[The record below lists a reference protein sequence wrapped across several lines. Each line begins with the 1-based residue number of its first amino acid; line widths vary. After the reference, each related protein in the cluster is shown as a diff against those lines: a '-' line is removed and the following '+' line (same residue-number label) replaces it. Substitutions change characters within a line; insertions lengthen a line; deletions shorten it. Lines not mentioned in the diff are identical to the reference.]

1 MLRRF
6 RYQLSKS
13 SLRVPLVWYRHRGL
27 TPGDVFVASYPR
39 SGSTWLR
46 FLLFETLTRNEA
58 GFDNVN
64 RMLPDVGMQAGAT
77 ALLARQGR
85 LIKTHEPYRP
95 EYRRAIY
102 VVRDV
107 RDVALSE
114 YAYQKALGRVGDSF
128 DDYLT
133 ELLQGTA
140 TGYGSWQ
147 DHVSGWIDS
156 PPAARG
162 DLLVIRYRDL
172 RRDTQGSM
180 EAILGFLGVA
190 VDRKALL
197 NAIRNNEFQ
206 RMRVK
211 EDRNPQLGKS
221 GDESRRF
228 VRTGAVGGWRDQLT
242 GEQLARIEDKAGKM
256 LARLDFESGISDLSR
271 APNVA
276 ASAD

>member
-46 FLLFETLTRNEA
+46 FLLFETLTRDEA

-64 RMLPDVGMQAGAT
+64 RMLPDVGMQAAAT
-77 ALLARQGR
+77 ALLANRGR
-85 LIKTHEPYRP
+85 LIKTHESFRP

-107 RDVALSE
+107 RDVVLSE
-114 YAYQKALGRVGDSF
+114 YAYQKALGRASDSF

-133 ELLQGTA
+133 EFLHGTA

-147 DHVSGWIDS
+147 EHVRGWIDS
-156 PPAARG
+156 PLAARG

-172 RRDTQGSM
+172 RKDTQSSL
-180 EAILGFLGVA
+180 EEILGFLGVG
-190 VDRKALL
+190 VDRKTIL

-206 RMRVK
+206 KMRVK

-228 VRTGAVGGWRDQLT
+228 VRKGAVDGWHDQLT
-242 GEQLARIEDKAGKM
+242 GEQLAQIEEKAGKM
-256 LARLDFESGISDLSR
+256 LVRLGLESGLSDFSPG
-271 APNVA
+271 PNVA

>member
-6 RYQLSKS
+6 RYQLAKS
-13 SLRVPLVWYRHRGL
+13 RLRIPLVWYRHRGL
-27 TPGDVFVASYPR
+27 TPYDVFVASYPR

-64 RMLPDVGMQAGAT
+64 RMLPDVGMHAGAT
-77 ALLARQGR
+77 ALLANQGR
-85 LIKTHEPYRP
+85 LIKTHEAFRP

-102 VVRDV
+102 VVRDA
-107 RDVALSE
+107 RDVVLSE
-114 YAYQKALGRVGDSF
+114 YAYQKALGRGNGSF
-128 DDYLT
+128 DGYLT
-133 ELLQGTA
+133 EFLHGTA
-140 TGYGSWQ
+140 TGYGSWL
-147 DHVSGWIDS
+147 DHVGGWIDS
-156 PPAARG
+156 PLAARG

-172 RRDTQGSM
+172 RNDTQSAM
-180 EAILGFLGVA
+180 EEILQFLGVG
-190 VDRKALL
+190 VDCQTIL

-206 RMRVK
+206 KMRVK

-228 VRTGAVGGWRDQLT
+228 VRKGAVGGWHDQLT
-242 GEQLARIEDKAGKM
+242 AGQLARIEEKAGKM
-256 LARLDFESGISDLSR
+256 LVRLGFDSERSGFSR
-271 APNVA
+271 GANVA

>member
-1 MLRRF
+1 MLRQF
-6 RYQLSKS
+6 RYRLSRS
-13 SLRVPLVWYRHRGL
+13 SLRIPLVWYRHRGL
-27 TPGDVFVASYPR
+27 NPGDVFVASYPR

-46 FLLFETLTRNEA
+46 FLLFETLTKNEA

-64 RMLPDVGMQAGAT
+64 RMLPDVGMHEGAT
-77 ALLARQGR
+77 ALLANKGR
-85 LIKTHEPYRP
+85 LIKTHEPFRS

-107 RDVALSE
+107 RDVVLSE
-114 YAYQKALGRVGDSF
+114 YAYQNALGRVSGNF

-133 ELLQGTA
+133 EFLGGTA

-147 DHVSGWIDS
+147 DHVRGWIDS
-156 PPAARG
+156 ALAAHG
-162 DLLVIRYRDL
+162 DLLVVRYRDL
-172 RRDTQGSM
+172 RKDTQRRM
-180 EAILGFLGVA
+180 EEILDFLGVGI
-190 VDRKALL
+190 DRKIIA

-206 RMRVK
+206 KMRVK

-228 VRTGAVGGWRDQLT
+228 VRKGAVGAWRDQLT
-242 GEQLARIEDKAGKM
+242 ADQLARIEEKAGKM
-256 LARLDFESGISDLSR
+256 LARLRFESGASDFSL
-271 APNVA
+271 APNAA